1 LIPVIDLLDDQAV
14 HAVKGERNQYRP
26 VQSVLCSTP
35 DPAALATAFRDR
47 LMLREIYIADLDAI
61 QGFSRTRHQPLI
73 QKLCAIE
80 GIHIILDAGV
90 SAAVDAQAW
99 IELGVQQAVIGS
111 ETLNSVED
119 LHAIPARI
127 QQNRL
132 VFSLDLKNGKI
143 LSRCRL
149 LAAMTPIEALKQLQL
164 AGWQEIIL
172 LDLNRVG
179 SGEGAD
185 AALVAEARCRF
196 PDLRLLIGGG
206 VARPEELAELNFAGA
221 AGVLLATALHN
232 GSIDARYIAGLRAE
246 ERGQSPPA

>member
-1 LIPVIDLLDDQAV
+1 MRLIPVIDLLGDQAV
-14 HAVKGERNQYRP
+14 HAVKGTRDRYRP

-35 DPAALATAFRDR
+35 DPVALATAFRDR

-61 QGFSRTRHQPLI
+61 QDFSRTRHQSLI
-73 QKLCAIE
+73 QKLCNIE

-99 IELGVQQAVIGS
+99 IELGVHQVVIGS
-111 ETLNSVED
+111 ETLNALED
-119 LHAIPARI
+119 LHAIPARV

-143 LSRCRL
+143 LSRCHS
-149 LAAMTPIEALKQLQL
+149 LAAMTPMEVLEQLRL
-164 AGWQEIIL
+164 ACWQEIIL

-185 AALVAEARCRF
+185 AATCRGAMPILGFTLV
-196 PDLRLLIGGG
+196 DGGG
-206 VARPEELAELNFAGA
+206 VADLKSWLN
-221 AGVLLATALHN
+221 
-232 GSIDARYIAGLRAE
+232 
-246 ERGQSPPA
+246 